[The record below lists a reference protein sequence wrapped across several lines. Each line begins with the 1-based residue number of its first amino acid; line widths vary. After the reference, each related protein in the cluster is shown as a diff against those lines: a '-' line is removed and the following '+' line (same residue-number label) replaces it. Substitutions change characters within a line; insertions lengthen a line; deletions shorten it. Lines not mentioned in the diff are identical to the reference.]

1 MRNFAGHLGTSQAAS
16 VQLLARVTLGDE
28 SRHPWICSRRYSH
41 FRLRPAQG
49 WRVLCSTVLAK
60 PRTNSRR
67 CRGEGNRPSCKRPGF
82 GKGQTGS
89 MVRVTPPTVSIH
101 SCPVDGSSFIPK
113 PWKQKQHSS
122 GIGREVSAPPKN
134 LFVNSRE
141 PLKLP

>member
-49 WRVLCSTVLAK
+49 WRVLCSTVLTK

-67 CRGEGNRPSCKRPGF
+67 CRGEGNRPSCKRPGI

-89 MVRVTPPTVSIH
+89 VVRVTPPTVSIH

-113 PWKQKQHSS
+113 PREQKQHSS
-122 GIGREVSAPPKN
+122 VIRRAVRPPPKN
-134 LFVNSRE
+134 CFVHLRLS
-141 PLKLP
+141 LQL